1 MKTGISELA
10 VVGNLYEVLSAYA
23 SGQPNGAPK
32 LSSWTHFV
40 QSAEHMSART
50 AYGTEHLIC
59 TCKDAR
65 CGGAHGQAVYAYPAV
80 IGRAA

>member
-1 MKTGISELA
+1 MKTGINELA
-10 VVGNLYEVLSAYA
+10 VVGNPYEVLSAQA
-23 SGQPNGAPK
+23 SRQPNGAPE
-32 LSSWTHFV
+32 LSSWTHFD
-40 QSAEHMSART
+40 QSAEYMSARS

-80 IGRAA
+80 IRRAA